1 MERQSGVEQPLRL
14 DQGLVGPPPHTFRL
28 ARDAKRAARQRS
40 PKGVAG
46 TGITRATTRVSVA
59 IALRPIHHT
68 TIVVLR
74 GGYGW

>member
-1 MERQSGVEQPLRL
+1 
-14 DQGLVGPPPHTFRL
+14 L
-28 ARDAKRAARQRS
+28 ARDADRAARQRS